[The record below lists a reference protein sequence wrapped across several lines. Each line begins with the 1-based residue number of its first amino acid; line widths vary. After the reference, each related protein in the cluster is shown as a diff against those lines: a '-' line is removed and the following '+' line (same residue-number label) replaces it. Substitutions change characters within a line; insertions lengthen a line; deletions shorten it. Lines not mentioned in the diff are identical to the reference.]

1 MTKMVTKTGWIGISV
16 VALLAVIGATY
27 QITDNTYFC
36 EEKGLVMDCIR
47 FSSSGL
53 RCYPSLITTAG
64 YRDCNNWQKVEG
76 ELEIESKLKYQQQ
89 KEVKYLCDNNNCI
102 PF

>member
-1 MTKMVTKTGWIGISV
+1 MENKTWIGISMVLLVAFLGV
-16 VALLAVIGATY
+16 VGYNITEQTY
-27 QITDNTYFC
+27 YC
-36 EEKGLVMDCIR
+36 EERGIVMECAR